1 MPEQDVHQMTAKQI
15 AHMLWY
21 IMDGVNRG
29 KQEAS
34 LANRNE
40 FNEFTMAFAEVQT
53 VFLQSKRTGR
63 WWMQLHDGEFVA
75 CSLKD
80 YLHAGKNEIP
90 ERWMR
95 AVERL

>member
-1 MPEQDVHQMTAKQI
+1 
-15 AHMLWY
+15 
-21 IMDGVNRG
+21 MDGVNRG

-75 CSLKD
+75 CSHKD
-80 YLHAGKNEIP
+80 YLYAGKNEIP

>member
-1 MPEQDVHQMTAKQI
+1 
-15 AHMLWY
+15 
-21 IMDGVNRG
+21 
-29 KQEAS
+29 
-34 LANRNE
+34 
-40 FNEFTMAFAEVQT
+40 VQT

-75 CSLKD
+75 CSHKD
-80 YLHAGKNEIP
+80 YLYAGKNEIP